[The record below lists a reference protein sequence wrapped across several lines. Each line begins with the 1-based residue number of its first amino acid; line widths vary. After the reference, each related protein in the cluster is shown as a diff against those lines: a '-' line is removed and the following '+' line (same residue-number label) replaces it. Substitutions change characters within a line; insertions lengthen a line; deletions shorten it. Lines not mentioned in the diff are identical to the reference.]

1 MHERDDGT
9 ASLRRGADEWETRGQ
24 EPPRAEGCVLLVLP
38 SSFEEGLGLIAQRPP
53 LAVGQWVAIL
63 RREGYTAHWIP
74 ASAIED
80 GPYAGGIVVLA
91 TRPDDGRHYI
101 AVPPEAVPA
110 LAGVLSPQDYRRVQ
124 EDLRALRKGDEL
136 GAVRV
141 LEEDGTGANAEG
153 GTARRG
159 SRAGSVGEDDDT
171 APAAFQPV
179 TVFWLD
185 AVAWRERHIVVPVH
199 APIEVGA
206 WARTIRAGRMRV
218 TLPPRGQPLPQ
229 DGPCPGGYVVEVDD
243 AEGHRYF
250 ALPSEAWA
258 VAVDLAC
265 VNPHNGA
272 SQAGEAREMG
282 RRDDEREEGD

>member
-1 MHERDDGT
+1 MAMQERDDDRSRGG
-9 ASLRRGADEWETRGQ
+9 ARSGADERVERGQ

-38 SSFEEGLGLIAQRPP
+38 SAFEEGLGLLPQRPP
-53 LAVGQWVAIL
+53 IAVGQWTAIL

-80 GPYAGGIVVLA
+80 GPYVGGIVVMA

-101 AVPPEAVPA
+101 AVPPEAVHA

-124 EDLRALRKGDEL
+124 EDLQALRSRDGD
-136 GAVRV
+136 
-141 LEEDGTGANAEG
+141 LEDAEG
-153 GTARRG
+153 RDVPQGTR
-159 SRAGSVGEDDDT
+159 SGSVGDEDA
-171 APAAFQPV
+171 APAAFRPV

-199 APIEVGA
+199 DPIAVGA
-206 WARTIRAGRMRV
+206 WARTIRSGRMRV

-250 ALPSEAWA
+250 ALPREAWA
-258 VAVDLAC
+258 VAVDLAR
-265 VNPHNGA
+265 A
-272 SQAGEAREMG
+272 SPQDGAGETHRERG
-282 RRDDEREEGD
+282 ERNDEQREDE

>member
-1 MHERDDGT
+1 MEVTQRVKGDKAMHARDD
-9 ASLRRGADEWETRGQ
+9 SRRGARGGADERETRGQ
-24 EPPRAEGCVLLVLP
+24 ESPRAEGCVLLVLP
-38 SSFEEGLGLIAQRPP
+38 SSFEEGLGLLPQRPP
-53 LAVGQWVAIL
+53 LAVDQWAAIL
-63 RREGYTAHWIP
+63 RREGYTAHWMP

-80 GPYAGGIVVLA
+80 GPYAGGIVVMA
-91 TRPDDGRHYI
+91 TRHDDGRHYI
-101 AVPPEAVPA
+101 AVPPEAVHA

-124 EDLRALRKGDEL
+124 EDLQALRKGGDL
-136 GAVRV
+136 DA
-141 LEEDGTGANAEG
+141 LESRDASPGT
-153 GTARRG
+153 R
-159 SRAGSVGEDDDT
+159 SGSVGDDDA
-171 APAAFQPV
+171 APAVFQPV

-250 ALPSEAWA
+250 ALPREAWA
-258 VAVDLAC
+258 VAVDLAR